1 MPSLSSSQPHGSLDR
16 SASLVHQAQSSSCRT
31 TGANC
36 IDGDPRQPVRA
47 EVLIGANVETVV
59 IGDADTRSAGW
70 AANDLSASECCT
82 RARS

>member
-36 IDGDPRQPVRA
+36 IDGGPGQPVRA